1 MGEDIFGMT
10 MGREWNERFQK
21 NTDISRY
28 SLYTDFQFLLMA
40 ERNFQQPFSHGG
52 TEGTEERQKTGIWFW
67 LFLREQLA
75 VGYFDLVFSLRA
87 SVSP

>member
-1 MGEDIFGMT
+1 
-10 MGREWNERFQK
+10 
-21 NTDISRY
+21 
-28 SLYTDFQFLLMA
+28 MA
-40 ERNFQQPFSHGG
+40 EKNFQQPFSHGG
-52 TEGTEERQKTGIWFW
+52 TEERKNGIWFW

>member
-1 MGEDIFGMT
+1 MTVWLFLRVSAFSARGLAVGLFFGS
-10 MGREWNERFQK
+10 GFAGL
-21 NTDISRY
+21 D
-28 SLYTDFQFLLMA
+28 TDFQFLLMA

-52 TEGTEERQKTGIWFW
+52 TEERQKTEIWFW